1 MKCRDAYLHICDN
14 LDEQIDSPR
23 CREIKAHLKACPD
36 CKAFLTTLKK
46 TVGLYR
52 TMPQPKLPR
61 GAHSR
66 LVHALATEEKKG
78 GARSGPNSKS

>member
-1 MKCRDAYLHICDN
+1 MKCKEVYLHICDN

-23 CREIKAHLKACPD
+23 CREIRAHLGICPD
-36 CKAFLTTLKK
+36 CQSFLATLKK

-61 GAHSR
+61 GAHGR
-66 LVHALATEEKKG
+66 LLHALAVEAKKVHRKR
-78 GARSGPNSKS
+78 A

>member
-14 LDEQIDSPR
+14 LDEQINSPR
-23 CREIKAHLKACPD
+23 CREIRAHVKICPD

-52 TMPQPKLPR
+52 TMPQPRLPR
-61 GAHSR
+61 GAHGR
-66 LVHALATEEKKG
+66 LIHALALEEKRLHRKR
-78 GARSGPNSKS
+78 A

>member
-1 MKCRDAYLHICDN
+1 MKCREAYRHICDN

-23 CREIKAHLKACPD
+23 CREIRAHVSICPD
-36 CKAFLTTLKK
+36 CQSFLSTLKK

-61 GAHSR
+61 GAHGR
-66 LVHALATEEKKG
+66 LLQALAREEKKVRRRR
-78 GARSGPNSKS
+78 A